1 MAKSTRKPAGK
12 PAGKL
17 TKAQFNALIA
27 EEILWAAEAGIKAI
41 RLASGHAV
49 LRQPFVRTMLRP
61 GGTISGPAM
70 MALADLTMYAT
81 LLSAVGQVKQAVTTS
96 FNVNFLRRPY
106 PSAIIADGKVIKVG
120 KRLAVMEV
128 TILSEGHVEP
138 VAHATGTYSIPPA
151 SGA

>member
-1 MAKSTRKPAGK
+1 MSKI
-12 PAGKL
+12 

-27 EEILWAAEAGIKAI
+27 EEIPWAAESGIKAV
-41 RLASGHAV
+41 RFARGRAV
-49 LRQPFVRTMLRP
+49 LRQPFGATMLRP

-81 LLSAVGQVKQAVTTS
+81 LLSAIGTVKLAVTTS

-106 PSAIIADGKVIKVG
+106 PGALVADGRVIKLG

-128 TILSEGHVEP
+128 TIMSEGHADP
-138 VAHATGTYSIPPA
+138 VAHATGTYSIPP
-151 SGA
+151 SP